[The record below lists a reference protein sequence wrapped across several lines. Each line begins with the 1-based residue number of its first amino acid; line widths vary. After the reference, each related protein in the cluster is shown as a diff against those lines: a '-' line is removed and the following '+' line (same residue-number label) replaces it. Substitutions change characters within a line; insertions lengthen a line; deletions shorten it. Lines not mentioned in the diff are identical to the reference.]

1 MSQKPILLEKDA
13 SSFNSTHD
21 QVILDNCHLPNIT
34 PLKKFIVFEG
44 VDGAGKSQVSALVA
58 ERIGAIHLESP
69 IGKFK
74 DIRTYVDDN
83 LDEKGRFL
91 FYLASN
97 FDLSNFVRQKTIVK
111 PVVCS
116 RYFHSTIIG
125 YASRQ
130 QVKIDDLYKNP
141 PVSLSDLKKPDIT
154 FFLYVD
160 ESTQISRIS
169 AREPTFN
176 SKTDHKC
183 LSNSD
188 YRGILHQNYYNVS
201 LSEGWFFI
209 DTTRMSVNDVVSLCV
224 AEIFRNDMLL

>member
-1 MSQKPILLEKDA
+1 MSQNSIVPKKIA
-13 SSFNSTHD
+13 SSFHSTHD
-21 QVILDNCHLPNIT
+21 EVAVDNVHLLNMT

-44 VDGAGKSQVSALVA
+44 VDGAGKSQVSALVS
-58 ERIGAIHLESP
+58 ERIGAIYLESP

-74 DIRTYVDDN
+74 EIRKYVDDN

-97 FDLSNFVRQKTIVK
+97 FDLSNFVRQKITVK

-130 QVKIDDLYKNP
+130 YIKIDDLYENP
-141 PVSLSDLKKPDIT
+141 PVSLTDLKKPDIT

-169 AREPTFN
+169 AREPTCN
-176 SKTDHKC
+176 SKTDYKC
-183 LSNSD
+183 LSD
-188 YRGILHQNYYNVS
+188 DKYRHALHKNYYHVS
-201 LSEGWFFI
+201 VSEGWFFI
-209 DTTRMSVNDVVSLCV
+209 DTTFMSINDVVSLCV
-224 AEIFRNDMLL
+224 DEIFGNVQT

>member
-1 MSQKPILLEKDA
+1 MSQKPILLKKDA
-13 SSFNSTHD
+13 SSFDSMHD
-21 QVILDNCHLPNIT
+21 QVVLDNCHLSNVT

-44 VDGAGKSQVSALVA
+44 VDGAGKSQVSTLVA

-74 DIRTYVDDN
+74 DIRTYIDDN
-83 LDEKGRFL
+83 LDEKGRFF

-97 FDLSNFVRQKTIVK
+97 FDLSNFVRQETLVK

-141 PVSLSDLKKPDIT
+141 LVSLTDLKKPDIT

-160 ESTQISRIS
+160 EPTQIDRIS
-169 AREPTFN
+169 AREPTCN
-176 SKTDHKC
+176 SKTDYKC
-183 LSNSD
+183 LNSSD
-188 YRGILHQNYYNVS
+188 YRKILHQNYYNVS

-209 DTTRMSVNDVVSLCV
+209 DTTRMSINDIVNLCV
-224 AEIFRNDMLL
+224 DEIFKK